1 MQGRAL
7 VAAPSFMPS
16 AFPFNASPF
25 DCLTPD
31 EQRLVRASVDI
42 AYFPEGAVVLD
53 AGSAPT
59 HLFVIIKGYV
69 TQTEGEEVLATYGP
83 EDSFDGCGLMTGR
96 LHSRFVATEEVV
108 AYQLAREAVNE
119 LIACNTTFGALLFS
133 DLGQKLSALA
143 RRAGQHELQSLTMA
157 RVEQAFLRPAPMV
170 TADTDII
177 TVVRLLQEQR
187 VKNVLVTGLADGGL
201 GIFTN
206 TDLQRAILDGRPL
219 DQLAVGTLAST
230 PVVTVRESDSL
241 GDAMVLLL
249 RRRVH
254 RLVVLEDTGAVR
266 GVLEALDLFSFLA
279 NHSHVITA
287 QIEHAQDLPALA
299 QAAAQ
304 ITRLLAALQRG
315 GTRIGLMAKLVQQ
328 LNAHLFERAWSM
340 VGPPDLVENSC
351 LFVMGSE
358 GRGEQLL
365 KTDQDNGLVLRDGY
379 AAPPERDAICQRFS
393 EVLASFGYPE
403 CPGRI
408 MVSNPDW
415 RGSVHSFGQ
424 RVRQWLLA
432 PEADSLMQ
440 LAIFLDAHAVAGD
453 AALLHAVREGV
464 VEQAIDN
471 DAVLARFA
479 AAIDNFGGASGWWSR
494 LFGLSDEGRAIS
506 LKKAGIFPIVHGVRS
521 LALARRVPATGTA
534 ERIAALVEAG
544 VLDAALGDELVQSLH
559 FLMGL
564 RLQAGLAQID
574 TGRPVTGNVDPERL
588 STLERDLLKD
598 ALAVVKRFKALLHHR
613 LKLDAL

>member
-1 MQGRAL
+1 
-7 VAAPSFMPS
+7 MPS

-340 VGPPDLVENSC
+340 VAPPDLVENSC

-379 AAPPERDAICQRFS
+379 AAPPELDAICQRFS

>member
-1 MQGRAL
+1 MA
-7 VAAPSFMPS
+7 AAPSFMPS

-53 AGSAPT
+53 AGSVPT

-254 RLVVLEDTGAVR
+254 RLVVL
-266 GVLEALDLFSFLA
+266 
-279 NHSHVITA
+279 
-287 QIEHAQDLPALA
+287 
-299 QAAAQ
+299 
-304 ITRLLAALQRG
+304 
-315 GTRIGLMAKLVQQ
+315 
-328 LNAHLFERAWSM
+328 
-340 VGPPDLVENSC
+340 
-351 LFVMGSE
+351 
-358 GRGEQLL
+358 
-365 KTDQDNGLVLRDGY
+365 
-379 AAPPERDAICQRFS
+379 
-393 EVLASFGYPE
+393 
-403 CPGRI
+403 
-408 MVSNPDW
+408 
-415 RGSVHSFGQ
+415 
-424 RVRQWLLA
+424 
-432 PEADSLMQ
+432 
-440 LAIFLDAHAVAGD
+440 
-453 AALLHAVREGV
+453 
-464 VEQAIDN
+464 
-471 DAVLARFA
+471 
-479 AAIDNFGGASGWWSR
+479 
-494 LFGLSDEGRAIS
+494 
-506 LKKAGIFPIVHGVRS
+506 
-521 LALARRVPATGTA
+521 
-534 ERIAALVEAG
+534 
-544 VLDAALGDELVQSLH
+544 
-559 FLMGL
+559 
-564 RLQAGLAQID
+564 
-574 TGRPVTGNVDPERL
+574 
-588 STLERDLLKD
+588 
-598 ALAVVKRFKALLHHR
+598 
-613 LKLDAL
+613 

>member
-1 MQGRAL
+1 
-7 VAAPSFMPS
+7 
-16 AFPFNASPF
+16 
-25 DCLTPD
+25 
-31 EQRLVRASVDI
+31 
-42 AYFPEGAVVLD
+42 
-53 AGSAPT
+53 
-59 HLFVIIKGYV
+59 
-69 TQTEGEEVLATYGP
+69 
-83 EDSFDGCGLMTGR
+83 
-96 LHSRFVATEEVV
+96 
-108 AYQLAREAVNE
+108 
-119 LIACNTTFGALLFS
+119 
-133 DLGQKLSALA
+133 
-143 RRAGQHELQSLTMA
+143 MA

-254 RLVVLEDTGAVR
+254 RLVVLEDAGAVR

-279 NHSHVITA
+279 NHSHVITV

-340 VGPPDLVENSC
+340 VAPPDLVENSC

-379 AAPPERDAICQRFS
+379 AAPPELDAICQRFS

>member
-1 MQGRAL
+1 
-7 VAAPSFMPS
+7 MPS

-53 AGSAPT
+53 AGSVPT

-219 DQLAVGTLAST
+219 DRLAVGTLAST

-299 QAAAQ
+299 Q
-304 ITRLLAALQRG
+304 
-315 GTRIGLMAKLVQQ
+315 
-328 LNAHLFERAWSM
+328 
-340 VGPPDLVENSC
+340 
-351 LFVMGSE
+351 
-358 GRGEQLL
+358 
-365 KTDQDNGLVLRDGY
+365 
-379 AAPPERDAICQRFS
+379 
-393 EVLASFGYPE
+393 
-403 CPGRI
+403 
-408 MVSNPDW
+408 
-415 RGSVHSFGQ
+415 
-424 RVRQWLLA
+424 
-432 PEADSLMQ
+432 
-440 LAIFLDAHAVAGD
+440 
-453 AALLHAVREGV
+453 
-464 VEQAIDN
+464 
-471 DAVLARFA
+471 
-479 AAIDNFGGASGWWSR
+479 
-494 LFGLSDEGRAIS
+494 
-506 LKKAGIFPIVHGVRS
+506 
-521 LALARRVPATGTA
+521 
-534 ERIAALVEAG
+534 
-544 VLDAALGDELVQSLH
+544 
-559 FLMGL
+559 
-564 RLQAGLAQID
+564 
-574 TGRPVTGNVDPERL
+574 
-588 STLERDLLKD
+588 
-598 ALAVVKRFKALLHHR
+598 
-613 LKLDAL
+613 

>member
-1 MQGRAL
+1 
-7 VAAPSFMPS
+7 MPS

-53 AGSAPT
+53 AGSVPS

-96 LHSRFVATEEVV
+96 LHSRFVATEELV

-254 RLVVLEDTGAVR
+254 RLVVLEDAGAVR

-340 VGPPDLVENSC
+340 VAPPDLVENSC

-379 AAPPERDAICQRFS
+379 AAPPELDAICQRFS